1 MEIYS
6 MKEWEKWCPYC
17 WGIVEEQAIKCK
29 YCGFVLNNEKKDIT
43 NIDWIN
49 EYISYFP
56 NWQIKEH
63 WWLKQW
69 KKRGEWIEYYENW
82 LICYKWM
89 YVDWKKEGKWV
100 ELYENFE
107 EYEWTYVDWKKEG
120 KWVELYENFIHKWMY
135 INWEKEWKRIE
146 YDEEG
151 HTTYTWEYVNWKR
164 EWERIED
171 LVSDVYR
178 KWYYKNWKIE
188 WDWWDWIKYKEYNQ
202 EDDELFGE
210 IADDENKYWDEV
222 NEWQARE
229 NESMW
234 DEQ

>member
-1 MEIYS
+1 
-6 MKEWEKWCPYC
+6 
-17 WGIVEEQAIKCK
+17 
-29 YCGFVLNNEKKDIT
+29 
-43 NIDWIN
+43 
-49 EYISYFP
+49 
-56 NWQIKEH
+56 
-63 WWLKQW
+63 
-69 KKRGEWIEYYENW
+69 
-82 LICYKWM
+82 
-89 YVDWKKEGKWV
+89 
-100 ELYENFE
+100 
-107 EYEWTYVDWKKEG
+107 
-120 KWVELYENFIHKWMY
+120 MY

-151 HTTYTWEYVNWKR
+151 YTTYTWEYVNWKR

-188 WDWWDWIKYKEYNQ
+188 WDWWDWVKHKEYNQ
-202 EDDELFGE
+202 EDDELFWE